1 MISLDTFIGGM
12 AGQKLQ
18 ASGPMAAAWGG
29 GGGGGGCCYH
39 GKLNFYV
46 FQPAIVERFLAGYYL
61 QNT

>member
-1 MISLDTFIGGM
+1 MISLDTFIGGR
-12 AGQKLQ
+12 AGRKLQ

-29 GGGGGGCCYH
+29 VGGGGRCYH
-39 GKLNFYV
+39 GKRNFYV

>member
-29 GGGGGGCCYH
+29 AGGAEGVVTMVN
-39 GKLNFYV
+39 LISMFFN
-46 FQPAIVERFLAGYYL
+46 PR
-61 QNT
+61 